1 MNHMLEAYNYHNDP
15 RTRARDGN
23 DWYNSFDSDAM
34 TVTVTVYDND
44 NGDEVTRTLPAQYVV
59 CPLCEGKG
67 SHVNPSIDCGGISRD
82 DFYDDPDFERGYF
95 SGRYDV
101 TCYQCHGKRVV
112 PTINRAA
119 CHGPEAVTLK
129 LLEEE
134 WAEEAEFEACCRAER
149 MFGC

>member
-23 DWYNSFDSDAM
+23 DWYNSFDPDAM

-67 SHVNPSIDCGGISRD
+67 SHVNPSIDCGASLVTISMMTLTSSVGISRV
-82 DFYDDPDFERGYF
+82 G
-95 SGRYDV
+95 
-101 TCYQCHGKRVV
+101 T
-112 PTINRAA
+112 T
-119 CHGPEAVTLK
+119 
-129 LLEEE
+129 
-134 WAEEAEFEACCRAER
+134 
-149 MFGC
+149 